1 MAIQSF
7 KIEYNGKEETI
18 EFENDPPFGDMQRII
33 KSCVD
38 ISDVQKP
45 SVNLQLY
52 QQMILQAVVTKAP
65 FNPKNATEFAK
76 LPTSTALG
84 ILNNLMQALPLERLV
99 APMIT
104 AATGQNTIES
114 LDPST
119 RTVL

>member
-7 KIEYNGKEETI
+7 TINVKGKEEII
-18 EFENDPPFGDMQRII
+18 EFEDDPPFGEMQKII

-52 QQMILQAVVTKAP
+52 QQMILQTVVTKAP
-65 FNPKNATEFAK
+65 FNPKNAVEFAK
-76 LPTSTALG
+76 LSTSSALG
-84 ILNNLMQALPLERLV
+84 ILNRLMQALPLETLI

-104 AATGQNTIES
+104 AATGQN
-114 LDPST
+114 ST
-119 RTVL
+119 K

>member
-7 KIEYNGKEETI
+7 TININGKEETI
-18 EFENDPPFGDMQRII
+18 EFEDDPPFGEMQKII

-65 FNPKNATEFAK
+65 FNPKNAVDFAK
-76 LPTSTALG
+76 LSTSSALG
-84 ILNNLMQALPLERLV
+84 ILNRLMQAIPLEKLL

-104 AATGQNTIES
+104 AATGQS
-114 LDPST
+114 ST
-119 RTVL
+119 K

>member
-7 KIEYNGKEETI
+7 KIEYNGKEETV

-84 ILNNLMQALPLERLV
+84 ILNNLMQALPLETLLS
-99 APMIT
+99 PMIT
-104 AATGQNTIES
+104 AATGNQS
-114 LDPST
+114 ST
-119 RTVL
+119 K